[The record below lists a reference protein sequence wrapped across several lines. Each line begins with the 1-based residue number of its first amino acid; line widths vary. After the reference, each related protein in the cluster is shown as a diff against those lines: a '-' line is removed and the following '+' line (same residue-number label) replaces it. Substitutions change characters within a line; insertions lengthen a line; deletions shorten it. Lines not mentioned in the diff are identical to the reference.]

1 MFRVN
6 REYPRRAENTKGMAA
21 RLHQRVSQGD
31 MLCRSW
37 WSRNSPPDFKEPKP
51 VERWGFTGG
60 FAMGR
65 QTASRWPE
73 AADGRPSAPALFP
86 RLRSRAPPCA
96 ELPAGLRLSST
107 TVLSTGGAEGL
118 SSSTFNT
125 FLVFYEESVNT
136 CRCWWQRRAD
146 TSAGHS
152 LRSLMRRHSLVFRVW
167 YWRSFDGREFV
178 QTVPAGV
185 FKTLA
190 QTARAS
196 AQLVFKRDA
205 CTKRDPRGTQHIG
218 ENFTCRRLLGS
229 SPELFTQDRH
239 TFILNIL
246 IFFSWKS
253 TEWAELF
260 NIQSF
265 L

>member
-6 REYPRRAENTKGMAA
+6 REYPRRAENTKGMATW
-21 RLHQRVSQGD
+21 LHYRVSQGD

-51 VERWGFTGG
+51 IERWGFTGG

-65 QTASRWPE
+65 QSAR
-73 AADGRPSAPALFP
+73 RPRQPMAGVPTPLYFPGCAHAPRPALS
-86 RLRSRAPPCA
+86 SR
-96 ELPAGLRLSST
+96 AGLRLSST
-107 TVLSTGGAEGL
+107 TALSTGGAEGL
-118 SSSTFNT
+118 FSSTFNT
-125 FLVFYEESVNT
+125 FLVFYEESVNA

-146 TSAGHS
+146 VSAGHS

-185 FKTLA
+185 SKTLA
-190 QTARAS
+190 RTARAG

-239 TFILNIL
+239 TFILNVL